1 MAEVRF
7 ESQENEPNAF
17 NLYEDGEK
25 IGEMIVEIKGNDM
38 TVFHTEV
45 DEDKE
50 GKGYAKML
58 LKSMVDYVREHHLK
72 VIPMCSYVHLQFDRH
87 PELYKDIKSENEI
100 RF

>member
-7 ESQENEPNAF
+7 ESKENEPDAF

-25 IGEMIVEIKGNDM
+25 IGEMIVEVKGKDM
-38 TVFHTEV
+38 TVFHTGV
-45 DEDKE
+45 DKE

-58 LKSMVDYVREHHLK
+58 LGAMVDYVREHDLK
-72 VIPMCSYVHLQFDRH
+72 VIPMCSYVHLQFDRY
-87 PELYKDIKSENEI
+87 PELYKDIKSANEI